1 VLIAHDLGTSGDK
14 ASLHALDG
22 TVLGSATVSY
32 ATSYGTRSEA
42 EQNPED
48 WWQAVCEATRH
59 LLHETGTSPSAV
71 TGICVGGTMMCVVLV
86 DHTGQPL
93 RPAMIWADQRAAA
106 EADEFSA
113 AFGDEEAY
121 RITGNRVAAT
131 YNVPKLMWLQRHEPD
146 VVARAYRA
154 IGHKDYVNARLTGII
169 ATDTTDASST
179 AAYDLAAGS
188 WSDEVITASG
198 VESRLMPL
206 VVESTRVL
214 GPLTRSAAEALGLTT
229 ATVVVAGGGDGPMAA
244 AGAGCVTPDTPG
256 YVCLG
261 TSAWYS
267 RTSARPVLDPLRRSF
282 TLGHVVPG
290 LFVPTATTQAGAGTL
305 EWLRDAIAPSAS
317 VADLVAEGLAAEAA
331 STGLYFLPYLT
342 GERTPW
348 WNPLATGV
356 MAGLR
361 RPHGRAEMV
370 RATLEGVAF
379 GLALC
384 MEPLVMPDEPVDVV
398 GGGAASD
405 GWLQLFADIWGRPVR
420 RRSVTAGAT
429 SLGVAITGLAGL
441 GHLDFSSAPG
451 LSTVER
457 EVAPSSRLD
466 EYQEHKERFVAA
478 YVAAAPWFDGGKA

>member
-1 VLIAHDLGTSGDK
+1 MLIAHDLGTSGDK

-22 TVLGSATVSY
+22 TLLASATVSY
-32 ATSYGTRSEA
+32 ATTYGTRAEA
-42 EQNPED
+42 EQDPED
-48 WWQAVCEATRH
+48 WWRAVVEATHH
-59 LLHETGTSPSAV
+59 LLHSTGTSPSAV

-86 DHTGQPL
+86 DHAGIPL
-93 RPAMIWADQRAAA
+93 RPAMIWADQRASL
-106 EADEFSA
+106 EADELTA
-113 AFGDEEAY
+113 TFGEDEAY
-121 RITGNRVAAT
+121 RITGNRLAAT
-131 YNVPKLMWLQRHEPD
+131 YNLPKLMWLQRHEPD
-146 VVARAYRA
+146 LVERAYRA

-169 ATDTTDASST
+169 ATDFTDASST
-179 AAYDLAAGS
+179 AAYDLAGGG
-188 WSDEVITASG
+188 WSDAVISASG
-198 VESRLMPL
+198 IEPRLLPL

-214 GPLTRSAAEALGLTT
+214 GPLTRTAAEELGLTT

-244 AGAGCVTPDTPG
+244 AGSGCVIPDTPG

-267 RTSARPVLDPLRRSF
+267 RTTLRPVLDPLRRSF

-290 LFVPTATTQAGAGTL
+290 AYVPTATTQAGAGTL
-305 EWLRDAIAPSAS
+305 EWLRDAIAPGTSI
-317 VADLVAEGLAAEAA
+317 ADLVAEGLTAEAA

-348 WNPLATGV
+348 WNPLASGV
-356 MAGLR
+356 MTGLR
-361 RPHGRAEMV
+361 RHHGRAEMV

-405 GWLQLFADIWGRPVR
+405 GWLQLFADIWARPVR

-429 SLGVAITGLAGL
+429 SLGVAITGLVGL
-441 GHLDFSSAPG
+441 GALDFAAAPT

-457 EVAPSSRLD
+457 EVAPSSRLE
-466 EYQEHKERFVAA
+466 EYQDHKERFVAA
-478 YVAAAPWFDGGKA
+478 YLASAPWFQGAVT